1 MEHPVDVSALPPGV
15 QKVCG
20 PQAPPQLKQ
29 MAASGLAPLGPTDLV
44 TALYVLAF
52 DADAAIA
59 KQAQGSLE
67 KVPEN
72 VLHGALEQDLG
83 VGVLDGL
90 ARLLVGKGSAVERL
104 LLNQVV
110 ADETVCWLVPNVRT
124 ERLLEIVA
132 GNEQRLLR
140 APEIIEALYM
150 NKHTRMSTVDRAVE
164 LAVRNGIELTGIP
177 TFAEIKAAIEGELI
191 VEAEEEPT
199 PDDLIFTSVLAA
211 EDLADLSEDLVG
223 DALESTAG
231 QEQETETEKRVKSA
245 EQSLANLTVSQ
256 KIRVAMLGN
265 ASQRSILIRDSN
277 KMVSMAVLKAP
288 GIGESEVIRYA
299 QARSLPEEAIRYIA
313 SRREWTKQ
321 YQVKLN
327 LVKNPRTPLQD
338 AMRFLNH
345 LRPNDIRGL
354 MTSRDVP
361 QAISR
366 AAKSLRD
373 KRSF

>member
-211 EDLADLSEDLVG
+211 EDLADLSEDLVE